1 MFSCALVCMF
11 LCTVFLASAAGGLPY
26 TWVRTKDDLNH
37 ACMRETI
44 PGFMMSKR
52 GRSRAAPPFW
62 RALHGEILRGT
73 RLRRHISGRDT
84 HDELYAYCSRW
95 VARAGQQAL

>member
-1 MFSCALVCMF
+1 MRVFPFSCALVCMF

-44 PGFMMSKR
+44 PGIMMLKYEGPGPLRHSGECYMKR
-52 GRSRAAPPFW
+52 SSAAP
-62 RALHGEILRGT
+62 
-73 RLRRHISGRDT
+73 
-84 HDELYAYCSRW
+84 
-95 VARAGQQAL
+95 